1 MRFGMNREELKC
13 YLVDEGISPGAYD
26 LFGENKDNVYCIE
39 ESPSGWLVYF
49 RERGLRDW
57 EHLFSS
63 EAEACEFLFNEIQ
76 RDSGARR

>member
-1 MRFGMNREELKC
+1 MTRDELEQR
-13 YLVDEGISPGAYD
+13 LSNEGISPGAYD

-39 ESPSGWLVYF
+39 KTASGWLVYF

-63 EAEACEFLFNEIQ
+63 EAEACEFLYQRIQ
-76 RDSGARR
+76 RDPGARR

>member
-1 MRFGMNREELKC
+1 MTREELQRRLSEK
-13 YLVDEGISPGAYD
+13 GISPGAYD

-39 ESPSGWLVYF
+39 KTPSGWLVYF

-63 EAEACEFLFNEIQ
+63 EDEACEFLFTKIQ
-76 RDSGARR
+76 RDPGARR